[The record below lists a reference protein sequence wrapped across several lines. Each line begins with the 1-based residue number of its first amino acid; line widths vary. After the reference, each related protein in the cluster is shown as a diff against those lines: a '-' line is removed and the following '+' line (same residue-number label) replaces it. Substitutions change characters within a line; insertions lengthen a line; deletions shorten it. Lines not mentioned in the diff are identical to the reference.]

1 MVNQTQ
7 AQTIAQPVSTKLA
20 FQQMLTLMKP
30 YTWFAP
36 AWAFMVGAIA
46 SHSMA
51 LNFIDN
57 PGQSIVTLGRLAIG
71 VFMAGPLLTGF
82 SQVLNDYC
90 DRDVDAINQPER
102 LIPSGK
108 VSRAR
113 VIAMVFGLM
122 FAALAVAAFLGGSV
136 VIFVVIGIMLAV
148 SYSVH
153 PIRFKRNGWI
163 GNLTVAIAYEGL
175 AWLAGHATFQNPI
188 PIYSWLP
195 AIIYSLGAHGI
206 MTINDFKS
214 VEGDRKMGIKS
225 IPVLLGQKRAAIL
238 AVATMTIAQIVVIGL
253 MIVWGHTIS
262 ALIIAVLLL
271 AQVPSQKQLVT
282 NPVNA
287 MAVRFNMI
295 GIPLFVWGMVA
306 AALRI

>member
-1 MVNQTQ
+1 MSEHS
-7 AQTIAQPVSTKLA
+7 AQPTTTMPIGPVLA
-20 FQQMLTLMKP
+20 RSVELMKP
-30 YTWFAP
+30 VTWFAP
-36 AWAFMVGAIA
+36 SWAFICGAVASGGSQWTLVDVGRIA
-46 SHSMA
+46 
-51 LNFIDN
+51 L
-57 PGQSIVTLGRLAIG
+57 GTLL
-71 VFMAGPLLTGF
+71 AGPILCGL
-82 SQVLNDYC
+82 SQVINEYC
-90 DRDVDAINQPER
+90 DRDVDAINQPDR

-113 VIAMVFGLM
+113 VIVMVFGLM
-122 FAALAVAAFLGGSV
+122 LAALAVAAFLGGTV
-136 VIFVVIGIMLAV
+136 VVFVIIGIILAV

-214 VEGDRKMGIKS
+214 VDGDRKMGINS

-238 AVATMTIAQIVVIGL
+238 AVATMAISQIVVIGL
-253 MIVWGHTIS
+253 MIYWGHTIS
-262 ALIIAVLLL
+262 ALIITALLL
-271 AQVPSQKQLVT
+271 AQVPSKRQLIT